1 MTMTVSFISSLEG
14 IERRDKAQGLQEH
27 IHAAGPE
34 CIEQAENCGRKH
46 VKKGLKGAFIQSR
59 AVARNVVS
67 ENKKN
72 VRGKVLKQ
80 KVEVQS
86 GA

>member
-1 MTMTVSFISSLEG
+1 MTVSFTSSLEG
-14 IERRDKAQGLQEH
+14 IERPDKAQGLQEH

-46 VKKGLKGAFIQSR
+46 VRKGLKGAFIQSR
-59 AVARNVVS
+59 AVARKVVS

-72 VRGKVLKQ
+72 VRGEVLKQ
-80 KVEVQS
+80 
-86 GA
+86 